1 MRGVSPSYAVTRPVD
16 QEFFVPDLRVLVRST
31 DALARAGLSA
41 LLGAHPGYA
50 VIGENGT
57 DAAAP
62 ADVIVWE
69 AGADPRARPE
79 DLAELTEAG
88 VPVVALIQDETF
100 AAAAL
105 AAGARGV
112 LPRDVDADSLAAC
125 LGAVSRGLLV
135 LHPELAASL
144 PIRERPQGPAE
155 DLTPRELEV
164 LQLLAEGLP
173 NKAIAGRLQITEH
186 TAKYHV
192 AAILAKLGAQT
203 RTEAVARAARLGLIL
218 F

>member
-1 MRGVSPSYAVTRPVD
+1 M
-16 QEFFVPDLRVLVRST
+16 PDLRVLVKSA

-41 LLGAHPGYA
+41 LLGAHPGYE
-50 VIGENGT
+50 VIGETGT
-57 DAAAP
+57 DPELPGRSDDARG

-69 AGADPRARPE
+69 VGADPRRHPD
-79 DLAELTEAG
+79 DLAALTDAAA
-88 VPVVALIQDETF
+88 PVVALLPDEMP
-100 AAAAL
+100 ASAAL
-105 AAGARGV
+105 AGGARGV

-125 LGAVSRGLLV
+125 LEAVRHGLLV
-135 LHPELAASL
+135 VHPAFAASL
-144 PIRERPQGPAE
+144 PLRERGPALVE
-155 DLTPRELEV
+155 ELTPREREV

-173 NKAIAGRLQITEH
+173 NKAIADRLEITEH

-192 AAILAKLGAQT
+192 AAILAKLGAET

>member
-1 MRGVSPSYAVTRPVD
+1 MS
-16 QEFFVPDLRVLVRST
+16 DLRVIVKSA

-41 LLGAHPGYA
+41 LLGAHPGY
-50 VIGENGT
+50 VVVGEDGT
-57 DAAAP
+57 DPELPDSPDAGR

-69 AGADPRARPE
+69 VGADPRAHPD
-79 DLAELTEAG
+79 DLAALADGAT
-88 VPVVALIQDETF
+88 PVVALLPDEMP
-100 AAAAL
+100 AGLAL

-125 LGAVSRGLLV
+125 LQAVMHGLLV
-135 LHPELAASL
+135 VHPEFAASL
-144 PIRERPQGPAE
+144 PIRERAPALVE
-155 DLTPRELEV
+155 ELTPREREV

-173 NKAIAGRLQITEH
+173 NKTIADRLRITEH

-192 AAILAKLGAQT
+192 AALLAKLGAQT

>member
-1 MRGVSPSYAVTRPVD
+1 M
-16 QEFFVPDLRVLVRST
+16 PDLRVIVRSS

-41 LLGAHPGYA
+41 ILGAHPGYL

-57 DAAAP
+57 DP
-62 ADVIVWE
+62 EVHADVIVWE
-69 AGADPRARPE
+69 AGAEPRARPE
-79 DLAELTEAG
+79 ELAELTEAG
-88 VPVVALIQDETF
+88 VPVVALVPDETS
-100 AAAAL
+100 AGAAL
-105 AAGARGV
+105 AAGARGI

-125 LGAVSRGLLV
+125 LGAVSQGLLV
-135 LHPELAASL
+135 LHPELAAAL
-144 PIRERPQGPAE
+144 PIRERPTALAE
-155 DLTPRELEV
+155 DLTPREREV

-173 NKAIAGRLQITEH
+173 NKSIADRLQITEH

-192 AAILAKLGAQT
+192 AAILAKVGAQT